1 MKKLV
6 GLDMP
11 SVLGMGISGP
21 VLAFLT
27 ATMYAAFKEVFEWND
42 CAYAIIMLFLSGLLA
57 VFPVMKSEYQKWM
70 KVVVWPIATVMIF
83 ASAWGSSTGMS
94 AGEEMLTVTNKMAMQ
109 PRLAGECQEE
119 TLFMMVEDIDID
131 ESQRLQGGF
140 FKRMN

>member
-27 ATMYAAFKEVFEWND
+27 ATMYAAFKEVFGWND
-42 CAYAIIMLFLSGLLA
+42 GAYAIIMLFLSGLLA

-70 KVVVWPIATVMIF
+70 KVVVWPLATVMIF

-94 AGEEMLTVTNKMAMQ
+94 AGEDALASKQPAMS
-109 PRLAGECQEE
+109 PRLKWDNQEE
-119 TLFMMVEDIDID
+119 IMYMMVEDMETD
-131 ESQRLQGGF
+131 ESQSLQGGF

>member
-1 MKKLV
+1 MKKIV

-27 ATMYAAFKEVFEWND
+27 ATMYTAFKGVFGWND
-42 CAYAIIMLFLSGLLA
+42 GAYAIIMLFMSGLLA
-57 VFPVMKSEYQKWM
+57 VFPVVKAKYNMWM
-70 KVVVWPIATVMIF
+70 KVVVWPIATIMIF

-119 TLFMMVEDIDID
+119 TLFMMAEDMDID
-131 ESQRLQGGF
+131 ESQSLQGGF